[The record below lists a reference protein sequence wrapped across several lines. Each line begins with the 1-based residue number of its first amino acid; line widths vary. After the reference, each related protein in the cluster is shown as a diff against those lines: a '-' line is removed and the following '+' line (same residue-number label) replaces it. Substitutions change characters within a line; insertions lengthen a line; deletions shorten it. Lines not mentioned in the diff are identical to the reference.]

1 MAGARDEFCLFCVFA
16 DAATTFAGD
25 AREPNARL
33 LSISVVAPAAAP
45 VDTPGGLL
53 CACIERGLNSV
64 RR

>member
-45 VDTPGGLL
+45 VDTPGGSS
-53 CACIERGLNSV
+53 ACIERGLNSV